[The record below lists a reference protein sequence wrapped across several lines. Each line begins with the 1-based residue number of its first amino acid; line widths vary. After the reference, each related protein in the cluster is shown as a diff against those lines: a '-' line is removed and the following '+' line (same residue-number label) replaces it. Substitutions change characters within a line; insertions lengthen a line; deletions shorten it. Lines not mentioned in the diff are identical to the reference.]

1 MQIKTEYNF
10 LCNICKCVCV
20 CVRFKILS
28 FLEETNISIRTVQ
41 INCESV
47 QPLGEAVTQRLCI
60 SAAFRRTQS
69 HSSSRGFRAVTAT
82 A

>member
-20 CVRFKILS
+20 CVCVRFKVLS

-41 INCESV
+41 VNCESV
-47 QPLGEAVTQRLCI
+47 QPSGEAVTQRL
-60 SAAFRRTQS
+60 
-69 HSSSRGFRAVTAT
+69 
-82 A
+82 